1 MIVDDRFVTIG
12 SANFTNRSLRI
23 DRELNV
29 AWHAELEEP
38 EAAARLE
45 ADIRALRASLI
56 AEHAGKESSEPFL
69 EIDGLIERIDA
80 TCEDE
85 DAKLHCQALPDADG
99 DDPLLIAIFD
109 PSGPIDW
116 DTLDQS
122 LEDAF
127 EADEGFVKKGAQKVG
142 QRLGVIDVG

>member
-1 MIVDDRFVTIG
+1 MIVDDQFVTIG

-29 AWHAELEEP
+29 AWQVQLEEP
-38 EAAARLE
+38 EAGARLE
-45 ADIRALRASLI
+45 SDIRALRASLL
-56 AEHAGKESSEPFL
+56 AEHSGKDESDGFL
-69 EIDGLIERIDA
+69 EIEGLIERLDRV
-80 TCEDE
+80 CDE
-85 DAKLHCQALPDADG
+85 DGAKLRCQALPNADG

-122 LEDAF
+122 LEDAL